1 MFDSFISPVVSLL
14 QKGLPWLAHRIRPP
28 LAVEVLSF
36 WVSQHNGPDNSLGIT
51 TPYPWA
57 YCASLWLTNRSSRT
71 VYLKDISVT
80 ICGQTYPRAESR
92 RELLSGGEEKRL
104 EVTFPVP
111 RGQLTETG
119 HYEIQVTPTKG
130 RTTRVTGDFP
140 FNEGHPRLQPH
151 KAQ

>member
-36 WVSQHNGPDNSLGIT
+36 WVPQHNGPDDSLGII

-80 ICGQTYPRAESR
+80 ICGQTYPHVERQ
-92 RELLSGGEEKRL
+92 REFLSAGEEKRL
-104 EVTFPVP
+104 EVTFPAP
-111 RGQLTETG
+111 RGQLTQTG
-119 HYEIQVTPTKG
+119 RYEIQATPTKG
-130 RTTRVTGDFP
+130 RATRVAGDFP
-140 FNEGHPRLQPH
+140 VDERNPRSEAH
-151 KAQ
+151 KGR